1 MLMETAM
8 DIYLD
13 GLRVKEYSQETIRAY
28 RRDLKKFQCFLMSER
43 EGEVRIVDIM
53 LADLESYVLF
63 LKETCKLQPRSRN
76 RYMSSL
82 SAFFTY
88 SVKRGWVSRNPALW
102 LDAAKVYNRPMS
114 VCTEEELC
122 RLIEAIDQPVVR
134 AAVEFMAKTG
144 LRCGEAT
151 NLKVEEIDYQFGRI
165 HVIAGKGGKYR
176 SVPIAQSLL
185 PVIQQYEQ
193 NVRNTDSPYFFA
205 TTKTGR
211 LSAQYINF
219 TLKRITKELG
229 WKKKITNHSL
239 RRTFATNLYKRGVG
253 LETIKTLLG
262 HESIRTTSIYLQ
274 LQEEDLRNAVD
285 LL

>member
-1 MLMETAM
+1 MLMEAAM

-53 LADLESYVLF
+53 LADLESYVLY

-82 SAFFTY
+82 SAFFAY

-151 NLKVEEIDYQFGRI
+151 NLKVEEIDYQFERI

-185 PVIQQYEQ
+185 PVMQQYEQ
-193 NVRNTDSPYFFA
+193 SVRSTDSPYFFA

-229 WKKKITNHSL
+229 WKKKITNHTL